1 MENAE
6 EKGENGAGVDA
17 VLLVSDGGAG
27 WRYISASG
35 NCKRRGNMR
44 KVRGVR
50 CDREVKR

>member
-27 WRYISASG
+27 WRYISAIGKYKGQGKMS
-35 NCKRRGNMR
+35 KAR
-44 KVRGVR
+44 
-50 CDREVKR
+50 